1 MKVLLEIQDEKA
13 LHLIEVLKSLPYVTT
28 TITDDKN
35 LVLQPSFTLDGFEI
49 SKQQLLQKIEAAE
62 NRIDLGEFISQEDLE
77 KEVNNW

>member
-62 NRIDLGEFISQEDLE
+62 NRIDLGEFVSQEDLE